1 MALMHDKP
9 FFENKRFTIVNNG
22 SFGSGRW
29 PELCHICFGGHA
41 WSIFDSLHSIDWIRN
56 EENLYSG
63 RVFTTLSNNF
73 VGDGSNIFN
82 VALHHISLLE
92 KLGRLH
98 ETAHTGR
105 CTGQDHIARE
115 QSTKLRTPR
124 HNFIG
129 IENQLLRTGI
139 LLGVSIDFA
148 SQMQIMRIGNV
159 LSSDYK
165 YQFYKV
171 KLR

>member
-1 MALMHDKP
+1 MDQVVDQNCVTFAWVVMLEVFLTHC
-9 FFENKRFTIVNNG
+9 IQLIG
-22 SFGSGRW
+22 SEMRK
-29 PELCHICFGGHA
+29 
-41 WSIFDSLHSIDWIRN
+41 IFIQA
-56 EENLYSG
+56 
-63 RVFTTLSNNF
+63 VFTTLSNNF